1 MANGSL
7 SLTFSGEMNAGQN
20 VQAHRPSGSAVALSE
35 NANPELPL
43 STSPSTATTILPNKE
58 DGKMAGMEEEGNEK
72 GEYYIEGVDDWRDGF
87 YEPMGYHTGGSGTM
101 LHGGLWGTPRLRQHI
116 WDYCPE
122 VKMTLA
128 MDVAQYVPGDCMPNW
143 KRDGQGASSGSVG
156 VEDFVYGTDMIDG
169 AAYPMLPPTLV
180 PW

>member
-7 SLTFSGEMNAGQN
+7 SLTFSGEMNRGEN
-20 VQAHRPSGSAVALSE
+20 VQTHRPVNAAVSSE
-35 NANPELPL
+35 VANPWT
-43 STSPSTATTILPNKE
+43 STSSSTAT
-58 DGKMAGMEEEGNEK
+58 EEEE
-72 GEYYIEGVDDWRDGF
+72 EYYIEGVDDWREGF

-101 LHGGLWGTPRLRQHI
+101 LHGGIWGDPRQRRHI

-128 MDVAQYVPGDCMPNW
+128 MDAAKYVPGDCNANW
-143 KRDGQGASSGSVG
+143 KRHEGAGNG
-156 VEDFVYGTDMIDG
+156 GFMGIEDLGYGTEMIDG
-169 AAYPMLPPTLV
+169 VLYPRLPPNVV